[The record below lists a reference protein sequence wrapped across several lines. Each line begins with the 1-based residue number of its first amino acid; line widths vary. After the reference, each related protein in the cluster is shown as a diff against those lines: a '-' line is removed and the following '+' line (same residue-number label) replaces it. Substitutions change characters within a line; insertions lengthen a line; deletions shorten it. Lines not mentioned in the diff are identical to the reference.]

1 MTKSLT
7 HLSTLNFDDIVFSK
21 PEVNTVPGQKISYQ
35 RIRINVS
42 KNNDLTDLIITSPP
56 SLLSWG
62 LQESRD
68 PATQNLNGYQV
79 PIVLWSNGNP
89 SSEEVEFTDRFKD
102 LCEHIKTY
110 LVENKATFE
119 KYDLEFSDLKK
130 FNPLYW
136 KLDKGKIVEEKGP
149 TLYAKCLYDR
159 RSEKINTIFTN
170 LETKEIVNPQ
180 SIIGKRCYV
189 SFALKI
195 EGIYIGNKISLQVK
209 LHEVLFR
216 LQETGIKSLLCPEA
230 TFANTSIENTEDSS
244 DEDEEEEEDEEVE
257 SDVSEE
263 SEKLVQEIEAKAP
276 VEVPKRRG
284 RKTKA

>member
-1 MTKSLT
+1 M
-7 HLSTLNFDDIVFSK
+7 
-21 PEVNTVPGQKISYQ
+21 E
-35 RIRINVS
+35 
-42 KNNDLTDLIITSPP
+42 
-56 SLLSWG
+56 
-62 LQESRD
+62 
-68 PATQNLNGYQV
+68 
-79 PIVLWSNGNP
+79 
-89 SSEEVEFTDRFKD
+89 
-102 LCEHIKTY
+102 
-110 LVENKATFE
+110 
-119 KYDLEFSDLKK
+119 
-130 FNPLYW
+130 
-136 KLDKGKIVEEKGP
+136 KGKIVEEKGP

-230 TFANTSIENTEDSS
+230 TFANTLTENTEDSS
-244 DEDEEEEEDEEVE
+244 DEEEEEEEEVE